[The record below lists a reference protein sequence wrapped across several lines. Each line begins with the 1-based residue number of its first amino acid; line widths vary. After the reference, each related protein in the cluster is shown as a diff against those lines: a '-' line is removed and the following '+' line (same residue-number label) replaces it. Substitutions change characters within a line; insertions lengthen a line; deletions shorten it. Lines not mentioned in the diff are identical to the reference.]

1 MELRHLRYFIAVV
14 EEGGLT
20 AAAER
25 RLHTSQPSLSRQIR
39 DLEYEVGAPL
49 LTRTTHGVE
58 LTPAGRAFLDHARLA
73 VAQASTAV
81 EAARRAARPEK
92 PAFRMGFLI
101 GEEVD
106 WLAKVTRALGEDL
119 SSLEL
124 RVSSGYSPQLAEEV
138 EQGKLDVAIIRREPR
153 PELAYRLLGREPI
166 VVVLPSDHVL
176 AQHSE
181 IDVIDL
187 KAEPFIGFSEVPHIL
202 RDIVDGYLE
211 RRGAPMTP
219 AQVIDNFAVG
229 ISHVASTRG
238 FALLPAYA
246 ANYLPWSVVS
256 RPLKGE
262 APTID
267 LVLGYHRANRSP
279 VLRALLERLNEIV
292 GIAENTGGL
301 LRTADMAARRHMG

>member
-49 LTRTTHGVE
+49 LTRTPHGVE
-58 LTPAGRAFLDHARLA
+58 LTPAGSAFLDHARLA
-73 VAQASTAV
+73 VAQANTAL

-92 PAFRMGFLI
+92 AAFRMGFLI

-119 SSLEL
+119 ASLEL
-124 RVSSGYSPQLAEEV
+124 RISSGHSPQLAEEV
-138 EQGKLDVAIIRREPR
+138 EQGKLDVAIIRREPK
-153 PELAYRLLGREPI
+153 PELGFWLLGREPI
-166 VVVLPSDHVL
+166 VVVLPSDH
-176 AQHSE
+176 AQAKHPD
-181 IDVIDL
+181 IDVADL
-187 KAEPFIGFSEVPHIL
+187 KGDPFIGFSDVPHIL
-202 RDIVDGYLE
+202 RDIVDDYL
-211 RRGAPMTP
+211 RRCGTPMTP
-219 AQVIDNFAVG
+219 TQVIDSFATG
-229 ISHVASTRG
+229 ISLVASTRG
-238 FALLPAYA
+238 FVLLPAYA
-246 ANYLPWSVVS
+246 TNYLPWSVVS

-262 APTID
+262 APTIE

-279 VLRALLERLNEIV
+279 VLQALLGRLKDQA
-292 GIAENTGGL
+292 G
-301 LRTADMAARRHMG
+301 RTEGDK

>member
-39 DLEYEVGAPL
+39 DLEHEVGAPL
-49 LTRTTHGVE
+49 LTRTPHGVE
-58 LTPAGRAFLDHARLA
+58 LTPAGRAFLDHARLSI
-73 VAQASTAV
+73 AQANTAV
-81 EAARRAARPEK
+81 EAARRAAQLDK

-119 SSLEL
+119 PDLEL
-124 RVSSGYSPQLAEEV
+124 RVSSGYSPQLADEV
-138 EQGKLDVAIIRREPR
+138 QQGKLDVAIIRREPR
-153 PELAYRLLGREPI
+153 AELAYRWLGREPI

-176 AQHSE
+176 AKQSE
-181 IDVIDL
+181 IDVTDL
-187 KAEPFIGFSEVPHIL
+187 KNDPFIGFSDVPHVL
-202 RDIVDGYLE
+202 RDIVSNYLE
-211 RRGAPMTP
+211 RRGTPMVPT
-219 AQVIDNFAVG
+219 QVIDSFAVG
-229 ISHVASTRG
+229 ISLVASTRG

-262 APTID
+262 SPTID
-267 LVLGYHRANRSP
+267 VVLGYHRANSSP
-279 VLRALLERLNEIV
+279 ILLALLDRLDAVVE
-292 GIAENTGGL
+292 IAE
-301 LRTADMAARRHMG
+301 TAD

>member
-39 DLEYEVGAPL
+39 DLEHEVGAPL
-49 LTRTTHGVE
+49 LTRTPHGVE

-73 VAQASTAV
+73 VVQANTAL
-81 EAARRAARPEK
+81 EAARRVARPEK

-106 WLAKVTRALGEDL
+106 WLAAVTRALGEDL
-119 SSLEL
+119 ARVEL
-124 RVSSGYSPQLAEEV
+124 RVSSGYSPQLADEV
-138 EQGKLDVAIIRREPR
+138 AQGKLDVAIIRREPR
-153 PELAYRLLGREPI
+153 PELVYRLLGREPI
-166 VVVLPSDHVL
+166 VVVLPSDHAL
-176 AQHSE
+176 ATRTE

-187 KAEPFIGFSEVPHIL
+187 RDDPFIGFSDVPHVL
-202 RDIVDGYLE
+202 RDIVDDYLE
-211 RRGAPMTP
+211 GCGTP
-219 AQVIDNFAVG
+219 RTPTQMIDNFAVG
-229 ISHVASTRG
+229 ISLVASTRG

-246 ANYLPWSVVS
+246 TNFLPWSVVS

-267 LVLGYHRANRSP
+267 LVLGHHRANSSTI
-279 VLRALLERLNEIV
+279 LRALLDRLS
-292 GIAENTGGL
+292 GIGGL
-301 LRTADMAARRHMG
+301 AEAAR